1 MSRVDQ
7 VERMADREAEH
18 LAEQLESG
26 AITREQYNDGMRE
39 IQRDV
44 RAAYEEDR
52 EDALR
57 DVDAD
62 WGRL

>member
-1 MSRVDQ
+1 MSRADRI
-7 VERMADREAEH
+7 ERMADKEADY
-18 LAEQLESG
+18 LAEQLASG
-26 AITREQYNDGMRE
+26 AITRQQYNEGMRE

-62 WGRL
+62 WGVR

>member
-1 MSRVDQ
+1 MSRAHQ
-7 VERMADREAEH
+7 AERMADREADY
-18 LAEQLESG
+18 LAEQLASG
-26 AITREQYNDGMRE
+26 AITRAQYDEGMRE

-57 DVDAD
+57 GVDAD
-62 WGRL
+62 WGVR